1 MLHVEPNYVSR
12 CFTGRF
18 GTGVSSFFVFLKSL
32 LFLNI
37 TTFVLEFGLVT
48 LPSVIIDKNITSAV
62 NTNSCYY
69 DELQTQNKTSFMT
82 VAQHAADF
90 ISGKV
95 RNAHQHNFPFVIYD
109 FVRRSEQSFQYTDL
123 SPPQRFKRS
132 LFKSTVRSDC
142 RHKVE

>member
-1 MLHVEPNYVSR
+1 MDLIKCKTVSQAMLEPNYVSHY
-12 CFTGRF
+12 FTGRF

-37 TTFVLEFGLVT
+37 TTFILEFGLVT
-48 LPSVIIDKNITSAV
+48 LPSVIIDNNITTAA

-82 VAQHAADF
+82 VAQQAADF

-95 RNAHQHNFPFVIYD
+95 RSAYPNNFPFVISD
-109 FVRRSEQSFQYTDL
+109 FVRRSEQSFQY
-123 SPPQRFKRS
+123 KR
-132 LFKSTVRSDC
+132 L
-142 RHKVE
+142 

>member
-1 MLHVEPNYVSR
+1 MLEPNYVSR

-48 LPSVIIDKNITSAV
+48 LPSVIIENNITSGV

-69 DELQTQNKTSFMT
+69 DQLQTQNKTSFMT

-95 RNAHQHNFPFVIYD
+95 RSTYQNTFPFVIND
-109 FVRRSEQSFQYTDL
+109 FVRRSEQSFQYIDYNI
-123 SPPQRFKRS
+123 
-132 LFKSTVRSDC
+132 
-142 RHKVE
+142 

>member
-1 MLHVEPNYVSR
+1 MLEPNYVSR

-37 TTFVLEFGLVT
+37 TTFFLEFGLVT
-48 LPSVIIDKNITSAV
+48 LPSVISENNITSGV

-69 DELQTQNKTSFMT
+69 DQLQTQNKTSFMT

-95 RNAHQHNFPFVIYD
+95 RSTYQNTFPFVIND
-109 FVRRSEQSFQYTDL
+109 FVRRSEQSFQYIDYNI
-123 SPPQRFKRS
+123 
-132 LFKSTVRSDC
+132 
-142 RHKVE
+142 

>member
-1 MLHVEPNYVSR
+1 MGVSPGQTSIYTNEIKCKTFSQGMLEPNYVSR
-12 CFTGRF
+12 FFTGRF

-48 LPSVIIDKNITSAV
+48 LPSVIIESNITSRV

-69 DELQTQNKTSFMT
+69 DQLQTQNKTSFMT

-95 RNAHQHNFPFVIYD
+95 RSTYQNIFPFVIND
-109 FVRRSEQSFQYTDL
+109 FCS
-123 SPPQRFKRS
+123 K
-132 LFKSTVRSDC
+132 K
-142 RHKVE
+142 